1 MKFTIQKASLWKRF
15 SALLFDVIL
24 TVVLATGFS
33 AVSSAIFGYDK
44 LLDKSNTI
52 MAQYEEEYGVD
63 FQISS
68 EDYEKLTETEKNN
81 LEEARKQLALD
92 EEYFNISNSIFMMT
106 LGITSSSCFLAILIW
121 DFLIPLLLGYG
132 RTLGKKIFG
141 TAVIRTNGVKA
152 TNPVLFIRAMIGSFA
167 IETMFPL
174 FLVIMIL
181 FSFLGGVGIITL
193 AGFYILQ
200 IIAICA
206 TQTNSPIHDLLCDT
220 VVVEMDTQ
228 LIFETEEE
236 RVDFIRRQQEEEE
249 REAFLSF

>member
-1 MKFTIQKASLWKRF
+1 MKVTIQKASLWKRF

-92 EEYFNISNSIFMMT
+92 EEYFNISST
-106 LGITSSSCFLAILIW
+106 
-121 DFLIPLLLGYG
+121 
-132 RTLGKKIFG
+132 
-141 TAVIRTNGVKA
+141 
-152 TNPVLFIRAMIGSFA
+152 IGAS
-167 IETMFPL
+167 
-174 FLVIMIL
+174 
-181 FSFLGGVGIITL
+181 
-193 AGFYILQ
+193 
-200 IIAICA
+200 
-206 TQTNSPIHDLLCDT
+206 
-220 VVVEMDTQ
+220 
-228 LIFETEEE
+228 
-236 RVDFIRRQQEEEE
+236 
-249 REAFLSF
+249 